1 MIEVN
6 LIPTLKKLFDIQFMK
21 ESFYSFLPTEKPYS
35 DFLAINYD
43 NDFFTLSNSNV
54 FVILLLQTDK
64 KIIAK
69 IKDKLNFILNREK
82 YIVSF
87 EKSEFEDEFDK
98 IIYINIDD
106 LIEHSVKNGTCENNI
121 YNLKLKEVFGDKTYA
136 QHSI

>member
-1 MIEVN
+1 MLETN
-6 LIPTLKKLFDIQFMK
+6 LKTDLKKLFDVQFIK
-21 ESFYSFLPTEKPYS
+21 ESFYSFLPTKKPYS
-35 DFLAINYD
+35 DFLVINND
-43 NDFFTLSNSNV
+43 NDFFALSNGNI
-54 FVILLLQTDK
+54 FVILLLQPDE

-69 IKDKLNFILNREK
+69 IKAKLSFIFNREK

-87 EKSEFEDEFDK
+87 EKSEFENEFDK

>member
-1 MIEVN
+1 MLETN
-6 LIPTLKKLFDIQFMK
+6 LISDLKKLLDVQFIK
-21 ESFYSFLPTEKPYS
+21 ESFYSFLPTKKPYS
-35 DFLAINYD
+35 DFLVINND
-43 NDFFTLSNSNV
+43 NDFFALSNENI
-54 FVILLLQTDK
+54 FVILLLQPDE

-69 IKDKLNFILNREK
+69 IKAKLSFIFNREK

-87 EKSEFEDEFDK
+87 EKSEFENEFDK

-106 LIEHSVKNGTCENNI
+106 LIEHSVKNGTCENNF